1 MGELPDLP
9 LLLFQLLLEVMLV
22 LADMLPTQLVLFTL
36 PSVKLK
42 LNQKLRLMLDF
53 SMEDTDMV
61 SDSDML
67 VLDMSDMVVMDS
79 VIPVLDTDTVLDTTA
94 RDPLMLNQR
103 LRPML
108 DFSME
113 DTDMVLDSDMLV
125 LDMPDMVVMD
135 LDIPV
140 LDTDTVLD
148 TTARDPLMLNQRLR
162 PMLDFFMEDTDMVLD
177 LDMLVLDMPDMVVMD
192 SDIPVLDTGTVL
204 DTTARDRPMLDFFM
218 EDTDMVL
225 VLAMLV
231 LAMPVLVMVMVDM
244 VLDTEVSTMVK
255 KQH

>member
-1 MGELPDLP
+1 MGELLDLP

-67 VLDMSDMVVMDS
+67 VL

-103 LRPML
+103 PRPML

-113 DTDMVLDSDMLV
+113 DMDMVLD
-125 LDMPDMVVMD
+125 
-135 LDIPV
+135 
-140 LDTDTVLD
+140 
-148 TTARDPLMLNQRLR
+148 
-162 PMLDFFMEDTDMVLD
+162 
-177 LDMLVLDMPDMVVMD
+177 LDMPDMVVMD
-192 SDIPVLDTGTVL
+192 SDIPVLDTDTVL
-204 DTTARDRPMLDFFM
+204 DTMARDPLMLNQRLRPMLDLFM

-255 KQH
+255 KQHLKAHKISKAICYSVPNYWVGIVI

>member
-1 MGELPDLP
+1 
-9 LLLFQLLLEVMLV
+9 
-22 LADMLPTQLVLFTL
+22 
-36 PSVKLK
+36 
-42 LNQKLRLMLDF
+42 
-53 SMEDTDMV
+53 
-61 SDSDML
+61 
-67 VLDMSDMVVMDS
+67 MVVMDS

-125 LDMPDMVVMD
+125 LDMPDMVVM
-135 LDIPV
+135 V
-140 LDTDTVLD
+140 LDTL
-148 TTARDPLMLNQRLR
+148 ARDPLMLNQRLR

-204 DTTARDRPMLDFFM
+204 DTTARDPLMLNQRLRPMLDFFM

-231 LAMPVLVMVMVDM
+231 LA
-244 VLDTEVSTMVK
+244 
-255 KQH
+255 

>member
-1 MGELPDLP
+1 MGELLDLP

-22 LADMLPTQLVLFTL
+22 LEDMLPTQPVLFTL

-61 SDSDML
+61 
-67 VLDMSDMVVMDS
+67 
-79 VIPVLDTDTVLDTTA
+79 
-94 RDPLMLNQR
+94 
-103 LRPML
+103 
-108 DFSME
+108 
-113 DTDMVLDSDMLV
+113 LDSDMLV

-135 LDIPV
+135 SAIPV

-162 PMLDFFMEDTDMVLD
+162 PMLDFFMEDMDMVLD
-177 LDMLVLDMPDMVVMD
+177 SDMLVLDMLDMVVMD
-192 SDIPVLDTGTVL
+192 SDIPVLDTDTVL
-204 DTTARDRPMLDFFM
+204 DTTARDLLMLNQRLRPMLDFFM

-231 LAMPVLVMVMVDM
+231 LAMPVLVTVMVDM

-255 KQH
+255 KQYLKAHKSSKAICYSVPNYWVGIVI

>member
-1 MGELPDLP
+1 MGELLDLP

-22 LADMLPTQLVLFTL
+22 LEDMLPTQPVLFTL

-61 SDSDML
+61 LDSDML
-67 VLDMSDMVVMDS
+67 VLDMPDMVVMDS

-103 LRPML
+103 L
-108 DFSME
+108 
-113 DTDMVLDSDMLV
+113 
-125 LDMPDMVVMD
+125 
-135 LDIPV
+135 
-140 LDTDTVLD
+140 
-148 TTARDPLMLNQRLR
+148 
-162 PMLDFFMEDTDMVLD
+162 
-177 LDMLVLDMPDMVVMD
+177 
-192 SDIPVLDTGTVL
+192 
-204 DTTARDRPMLDFFM
+204 RPMLDFFM

-255 KQH
+255 KQHLKAHKSSKAICYSVPNYWVGIVI

>member
-1 MGELPDLP
+1 M
-9 LLLFQLLLEVMLV
+9 V
-22 LADMLPTQLVLFTL
+22 L
-36 PSVKLK
+36 
-42 LNQKLRLMLDF
+42 
-53 SMEDTDMV
+53 
-61 SDSDML
+61 DSDML
-67 VLDMSDMVVMDS
+67 VLDMPDMVVMDLD
-79 VIPVLDTDTVLDTTA
+79 IPVLDTDTVLDITA
-94 RDPLMLNQR
+94 RDPLMLNPR

-108 DFSME
+108 DFFME

-148 TTARDPLMLNQRLR
+148 ITARDPLMLNPRLR

-204 DTTARDRPMLDFFM
+204 DTTARDPLMLNQRLRPMLDFFM

-231 LAMPVLVMVMVDM
+231 LVMVMVDM
-244 VLDTEVSTMVK
+244 VLDT
-255 KQH
+255 

>member
-1 MGELPDLP
+1 MGELLDLP

-22 LADMLPTQLVLFTL
+22 LEDMLPTQPVLFTL

-53 SMEDTDMV
+53 SMED
-61 SDSDML
+61 
-67 VLDMSDMVVMDS
+67 
-79 VIPVLDTDTVLDTTA
+79 A
-94 RDPLMLNQR
+94 
-103 LRPML
+103 
-108 DFSME
+108 
-113 DTDMVLDSDMLV
+113 DMVLDSDMLV

-135 LDIPV
+135 SAIP
-140 LDTDTVLD
+140 VLD

-162 PMLDFFMEDTDMVLD
+162 PMLDFFMEDMDMVLD
-177 LDMLVLDMPDMVVMD
+177 SDMLVLDMLDMVVMD
-192 SDIPVLDTGTVL
+192 SDIPVLDTDTVL
-204 DTTARDRPMLDFFM
+204 DTTARDLLMLNQRLRPMLDFFM

-231 LAMPVLVMVMVDM
+231 LAMPVLVTVMVDM

-255 KQH
+255 KQYLKAHKSSKAICYSVPNYWVGIVI